1 MCGSRINYDRS
12 FWPRPEKLKG
22 LIEKYHTPGNCP
34 SLICKK
40 SQPANMELNTLSQDT
55 KKADVHFYNL
65 QETIITAVFAS
76 LQTTSALLSKD
87 LGADHTQLMA
97 QAIDSLAMLA
107 HAYVYS

>member
-1 MCGSRINYDRS
+1 
-12 FWPRPEKLKG
+12 
-22 LIEKYHTPGNCP
+22 
-34 SLICKK
+34 
-40 SQPANMELNTLSQDT
+40 MELNTLSQDT

-107 HAYVYS
+107 HA